1 MGGVKDQGKKNT
13 KLHFVKVLNDLRT
26 MQPNRF
32 ETVYLREN
40 KKERLFCIG
49 SYLINFYFL
58 QGEILERN
66 MFVHLLDPNISIFCK
81 CCFFYRLLF
90 ALQWCLTCL
99 ILI

>member
-1 MGGVKDQGKKNT
+1 
-13 KLHFVKVLNDLRT
+13 

-49 SYLINFYFL
+49 SNLINFYFL

-81 CCFFYRLLF
+81 CCVFF
-90 ALQWCLTCL
+90 L
-99 ILI
+99 IVYYLHYNGVRPV